1 VRPAVRD
8 GGRPA
13 AFSPVRRHHAQL
25 RINITS
31 SAVPMSETRIE
42 PAQPSLL
49 EKKTNTRSG

>member
-1 VRPAVRD
+1 
-8 GGRPA
+8 
-13 AFSPVRRHHAQL
+13 VRRHHAQL